1 MQIKSILCYGIML
14 LFPLMLIS
22 APQDATKGGI
32 EVVQTPALDAI
43 PASALVV
50 VQVKG
55 IEGTLE
61 SLNEFVKNAVPDAMP
76 LNENFIVNGFLEFL
90 RGRKLTGLAP
100 NGPHFFAA
108 MELPMPNQA
117 ANPKK
122 VLAAIKVTNYNA
134 FREGVLKDSE
144 IKSIKLEKNAEVV
157 TMENGSTLFFIPRK
171 NQVLVTPDR
180 DIANL
185 IAKRPT
191 PITTKI
197 SRIQANRL
205 QAPDLGIFV
214 NLQAIHKDYPQ
225 ALTETKKEIESSLRM
240 LESIFGIKNVLGS
253 DLINQAIAITFKGIE
268 DSKGMVFSIDFRPTG
283 IALHG
288 ETEFKADTPTAGFF
302 KGSKPDAMKDLQR
315 LPAGKTLYMAQQTQS
330 PVIKSLA
337 SFLMGLTPEEN
348 QKALGKDFEMF
359 LQLANNRYDGLSFP
373 PEGLQIIQS
382 ANPQETKN
390 RFLNLLEKLGQG
402 AKFQNAVLKQPP
414 TIKKG
419 AESLK
424 GQTFDLVTFE
434 WDLEKM
440 TNLMVRETKGIQFWN
455 KFQKLMIKKMMGS
468 SMNLWL
474 TTTKTELIL
483 VTGED
488 WSKSKRIFED
498 FNKNV
503 KSLEQISHYSIC
515 RKDLPQ
521 ESSLIILLDPLY
533 YLKFI
538 FELIKELEATPMTLD
553 LTGYNSTFMGF
564 SAVFE
569 EDRAAVDG
577 IISAA
582 SIQEIY
588 FRLIK
593 QLIGK

>member
-1 MQIKSILCYGIML
+1 MRIKSILCYGIML
-14 LFPLMLIS
+14 LFPFLLIS

-32 EVVQTPALDAI
+32 EVVQSPPLNAI
-43 PASALVV
+43 PSNALMI

-55 IEGTLE
+55 IEGTLA

-76 LNENFIVNGFLEFL
+76 LSENFIVNGFLEFL
-90 RGRKLTGLAP
+90 RGRKLNGLAP

-108 MELPMPNQA
+108 MEFPQPNQP
-117 ANPKK
+117 ANPNK
-122 VLAAIKVTNYNA
+122 VLAAIKVSNYNA

-144 IKSIKLEKNAEVV
+144 IKSIKLEKNAEVI

-171 NQVLVTPDR
+171 DQVLVTPDR

-197 SRIQANRL
+197 SRIQAARL

-214 NLQAIHKDYPQ
+214 NLEAIHKDHPH
-225 ALTETKKEIESSLRM
+225 LLKETKKDFESSLKN
-240 LESIFGIKNVLGS
+240 LESFFGTKKLSGS
-253 DLINQAIAITFKGIE
+253 DIISQLVALTFKGLE
-268 DSKGMVFSIDFRPTG
+268 DSNGMVFSIDFRPTG
-283 IALHG
+283 IVFHG
-288 ETEFKADTPTAGFF
+288 ETEFKANTQTAAFF
-302 KGSKPDAMKDLQR
+302 KGSKPDAMKEMKD
-315 LPAGKTLYMAQQTQS
+315 LPAGRTLYMAQQTQS
-330 PVIKSLA
+330 PIMKNLA
-337 SFLMGLTPEEN
+337 SYFMGLTPEEN

-359 LQLANNRYDGLSFP
+359 LQLANNRYDALSFP

-382 ANPQETKN
+382 ENAEETKI

-402 AKFQNAVLKQPP
+402 EKFQNAVLKQAPK
-414 TIKKG
+414 IKKG

-434 WDLEKM
+434 WDLEKI
-440 TNLMVRETKGIQFWN
+440 TNLMVRETKGNQFWN
-455 KFQKLMIKKMMGS
+455 KFQKLMIKKMTGDK
-468 SMNLWL
+468 MNLWV
-474 TTTKTELIL
+474 TATKKEVIL

-488 WSKSKRIFED
+488 WGKSKSIFED
-498 FNKNV
+498 FNKNIN
-503 KSLEQISHYSIC
+503 KLEKISHYSIS

-521 ESSLIILLDPLY
+521 ESSLTILLDPLY
-533 YLKFI
+533 YIKIIHGVLK
-538 FELIKELEATPMTLD
+538 EVEGTPVTFD
-553 LTGYNSTFMGF
+553 LTGYNPTFIGF

-569 EDRAAVDG
+569 EDRAAVDYV
-577 IISAA
+577 ISAA
-582 SIQEIY
+582 SVQEIY

-593 QLIGK
+593 QVGGR